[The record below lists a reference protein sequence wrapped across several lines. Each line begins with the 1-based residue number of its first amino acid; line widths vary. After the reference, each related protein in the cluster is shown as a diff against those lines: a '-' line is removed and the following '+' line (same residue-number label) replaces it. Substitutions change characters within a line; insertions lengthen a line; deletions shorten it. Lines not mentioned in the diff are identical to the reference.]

1 MTRARTSFVGEQ
13 VKQPDSAVKAQTH
26 FAGLERKR
34 RRSVGLIED
43 KEKCNSAQKGVDR
56 WGNICLL

>member
-1 MTRARTSFVGEQ
+1 VEVNEPNSQTRKKGT
-13 VKQPDSAVKAQTH
+13 TH

-43 KEKCNSAQKGVDR
+43 KETCNSAQEGIDR
-56 WGNICLL
+56 WGNICLC